1 MKKDEVDLA
10 YEQLEREA
18 PDWMSRAVCWLH
30 SPKSRKYRIPIG
42 LLLIA
47 CGLVGFLP
55 IVGYE
60 FIPVGLLVLA
70 QDIPFLRKPVGKFI
84 LWLLDKWEGLKRRWK
99 RWKHSQ
105 QH

>member
-1 MKKDEVDLA
+1 MRKDEIDLA
-10 YEQLEREA
+10 YDRLAQET
-18 PDWMSRAVCWLH
+18 PDWMSRTVCWLH
-30 SPKSRKYRIPIG
+30 SEESRKYRIPIG

-47 CGLVGFLP
+47 GGLVGFLP

-84 LWLLDKWEGLKRRWK
+84 LWLLRKWRALKK
-99 RWKHSQ
+99 RWKDSQ

>member
-1 MKKDEVDLA
+1 MRKDEIDLA
-10 YEQLEREA
+10 YDRLAQET
-18 PDWMSRAVCWLH
+18 PDWMSRTVCWLH
-30 SPKSRKYRIPIG
+30 SEESRKYRIPIG
-42 LLLIA
+42 LLL
-47 CGLVGFLP
+47 

-84 LWLLDKWEGLKRRWK
+84 LWLLRKWRALKK
-99 RWKHSQ
+99 RWKGSQ